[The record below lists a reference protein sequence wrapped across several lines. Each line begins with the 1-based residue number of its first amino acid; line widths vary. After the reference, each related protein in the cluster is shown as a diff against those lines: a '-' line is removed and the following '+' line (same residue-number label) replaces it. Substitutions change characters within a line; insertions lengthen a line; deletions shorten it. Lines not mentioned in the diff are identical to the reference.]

1 MEVIGRSSVAPTEAI
16 QRAVALALQ
25 VEIPAMAVVP
35 ALQVEIPMVAVAASS
50 LQDDQ
55 DTAIWADTRSLNPK
69 AARILSEV
77 VAATREVHQLWEIM
91 ATTSRVLGY
100 SEKPIT

>member
-1 MEVIGRSSVAPTEAI
+1 VEVIGRSSVAPTEAI

-69 AARILSEV
+69 AARILQEAM
-77 VAATREVHQLWEIM
+77 AATWEVHRLQEILP
-91 ATTSRVLGY
+91 TTSRGPIY
-100 SEKPIT
+100 S